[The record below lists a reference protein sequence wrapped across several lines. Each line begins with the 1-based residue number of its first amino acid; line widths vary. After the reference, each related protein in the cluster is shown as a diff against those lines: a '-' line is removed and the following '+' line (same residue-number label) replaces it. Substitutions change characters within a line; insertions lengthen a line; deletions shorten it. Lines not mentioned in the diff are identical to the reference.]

1 MRISRQ
7 DEVELPVFLSHEEAR
22 NYFQTKYGKRFV
34 LVSTH
39 MIDEMNVYFY
49 ALALNLSAFEDGQE
63 KIQQGEFSLG
73 LEYLESYQSIEI
85 FENGQVHIIH

>member
-7 DEVELPVFLSHEEAR
+7 DEAKLPVFLNHEEAR
-22 NYFQTKYGKRFV
+22 NYFQNKYEERFV
-34 LVSTH
+34 PVSTH
-39 MIDEMNVYFY
+39 MIDEMKVYFY
-49 ALALNLSAFEDGQE
+49 ALVLNPSAFKDGQE